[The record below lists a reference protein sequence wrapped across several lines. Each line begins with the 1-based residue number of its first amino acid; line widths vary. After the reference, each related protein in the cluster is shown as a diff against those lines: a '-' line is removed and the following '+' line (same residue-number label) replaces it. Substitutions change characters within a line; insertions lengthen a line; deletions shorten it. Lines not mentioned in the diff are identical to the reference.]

1 MPLEPSDTLLV
12 FTLSE
17 QRCALALSD
26 IERIVRIV
34 EINPLPKAPEIVL
47 GLINVQGRAVP
58 VLNIRKLFNLPE
70 VVITLSD
77 QMIIARTSHRTVAIL
92 VDNAVGVVDCKQED
106 ITPAEELFPGIGY
119 LKGVAKLKDG
129 IAYIYDLDSFLSLD
143 EEAMLDRVL
152 TPGVNISEVDR
163 HNA

>member
-1 MPLEPSDTLLV
+1 MPLELSDTLLV

-26 IERIVRIV
+26 VERIVHVV
-34 EINPLPKAPEIVL
+34 EITPLPKAPEIVM
-47 GLINVQGRAVP
+47 GLVNVRGRAIP

-70 VVITLSD
+70 VGIALSD
-77 QMIIARTSHRTVAIL
+77 QMIIARTSRRTVAIL
-92 VDNAVGVVDCKQED
+92 VDNAVGVVDYRQED
-106 ITPAEELFPGIGY
+106 ITPAEDLFRGIGY

-129 IAYIYDLDSFLSLD
+129 MAYIYDLDSFLSLD
-143 EEAMLDRVL
+143 EEAILDRIL
-152 TPGVNISEVDR
+152 PPGVKMPEVDG